1 MPGGG
6 AVILMASI
14 AGLRGNRML
23 GTYALTKAAIAQLAR
38 NLAVEWGAAGVR
50 ANAIAP
56 GLIDTDFAAPLKAI
70 PSLWPVALARRFG
83 PSLWPVAL
91 ARRLARTPLGRMGR
105 TEAVAGTAVWLAAP
119 AGAFVTGQTIV
130 VDGGTLIGD

>member
-56 GLIDTDFAAPLKAI
+56 GLIDTDFAAPLKAD
-70 PSLWPVALARRFG
+70 PVALARRFG